1 MKMRRFPSAWP
12 LAVMAILLLGY
23 PAGAQRTR
31 LGKVQSLQATSDK
44 DGPHPAS
51 ANITAPA
58 NITCLNATSEAPNG
72 KPTPS
77 CRVTAPGFNGSL
89 NIGQKISMT
98 QSGTVT
104 LTCNGQGVM
113 LRCAARV
120 DIPPPTR

>member
-23 PAGAQRTR
+23 PAGAQRTH

-58 NITCLNATSEAPNG
+58 DITCLNATSEAPNG

-98 QSGTVT
+98 
-104 LTCNGQGVM
+104 
-113 LRCAARV
+113 
-120 DIPPPTR
+120 